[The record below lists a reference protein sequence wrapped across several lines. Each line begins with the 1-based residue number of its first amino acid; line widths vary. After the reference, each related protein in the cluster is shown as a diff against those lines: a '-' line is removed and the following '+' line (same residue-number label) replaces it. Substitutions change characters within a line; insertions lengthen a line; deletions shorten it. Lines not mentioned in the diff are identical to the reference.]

1 LNNVLRSCALVG
13 ALVLT
18 LGASTSTAE
27 RRDETAFLAIP
38 SSDGA
43 KVSSQT
49 LNQSYHYPGTPGD
62 HQMAIWMRDRLA
74 ALGLS
79 ARIESFP
86 AVVYT
91 PKTLQLQLLTS
102 PAVTFDLADPA
113 IPGDP
118 SGSRPGIGLPF
129 NAGSG
134 DGDVTAPLVDAGK
147 GLDADYARLKAMGVN
162 VRGKIALVRYG
173 AEYRGNLAL
182 RAQQNGASGVVF
194 FTDPRANKGPAYPNG
209 PYPSDLTIQRG
220 EVMGDDNLPLR
231 IPTLPIDARNAR
243 VLIANIRN
251 GQTAS
256 SVHERVVMNANHT
269 TLWNSIGEIV
279 GSNPKQSIV
288 LGGHRDAWVYG
299 VSDDGS
305 GISTLLEVARGLG
318 KLHRNGWTPK
328 RTIVIAGWDAEEI
341 GELGSAAYVAAHR
354 SDLQSGCIAYLN
366 TDESAA
372 GPDFG
377 ASAAAAIADGV
388 VGPIQSVLGISH
400 PDIDPPSGGSDF
412 ESFIYTMGTPIVD
425 MGYTGALGTYHSP
438 YDDFR
443 FASMYADPGFVHHK
457 TIAQTLGVVAMRLAQ
472 SDRPFAFAPYATAL
486 DSGAHEMI
494 KEAGHANLILSAA
507 KLADAIRRVE
517 EAGRRVDAS
526 QTAENVPIALK
537 AAQHLDLIAYSANGY
552 ASVAFPAIAKAIASG
567 KQSELDNAVRETIV
581 ALDRVSALL
590 HQTGA

>member
-1 LNNVLRSCALVG
+1 
-13 ALVLT
+13 
-18 LGASTSTAE
+18 
-27 RRDETAFLAIP
+27 
-38 SSDGA
+38 
-43 KVSSQT
+43 
-49 LNQSYHYPGTPGD
+49 
-62 HQMAIWMRDRLA
+62 M
-74 ALGLS
+74 
-79 ARIESFP
+79 
-86 AVVYT
+86 
-91 PKTLQLQLLTS
+91 
-102 PAVTFDLADPA
+102 
-113 IPGDP
+113 
-118 SGSRPGIGLPF
+118 
-129 NAGSG
+129 
-134 DGDVTAPLVDAGK
+134 
-147 GLDADYARLKAMGVN
+147 
-162 VRGKIALVRYG
+162 
-173 AEYRGNLAL
+173 
-182 RAQQNGASGVVF
+182 
-194 FTDPRANKGPAYPNG
+194 
-209 PYPSDLTIQRG
+209 
-220 EVMGDDNLPLR
+220 
-231 IPTLPIDARNAR
+231 
-243 VLIANIRN
+243 
-251 GQTAS
+251 
-256 SVHERVVMNANHT
+256 
-269 TLWNSIGEIV
+269 
-279 GSNPKQSIV
+279 

-354 SDLQSGCIAYLN
+354 PDLQNGCIAYLN

-443 FASMYADPGFVHHK
+443 FASIYADPGFVHHK

-494 KEAGHANLILSAA
+494 KEAGRANLLLPAA

-552 ASVAFPAIAKAIASG
+552 ASVAFPTIAKAIASG
-567 KQSELDNAVRETIV
+567 KQSELDDAVRETID

>member
-1 LNNVLRSCALVG
+1 MNNALRSYALAG
-13 ALVLT
+13 AVVLT
-18 LGASTSTAE
+18 LGATASTADQRNE
-27 RRDETAFLAIP
+27 ATFLAIP

-43 KVSSQT
+43 RASSQA

-62 HQMAIWMRDRLA
+62 RQMAIWMRDRLA
-74 ALGLS
+74 ALGLN

-91 PKTLQLQLLTS
+91 PKTLQLQLMTS

-113 IPGDP
+113 IPADSG
-118 SGSRPGIGLPF
+118 GSRPGIGLPF

-134 DGDVTAPLVDAGK
+134 DGDVTAALVDAGK

-182 RAQQNGASGVVF
+182 RAQQDGAAGVVF
-194 FTDPRANKGPAYPNG
+194 FTDPSGNKGPAYPNG

-231 IPTLPIDARNAR
+231 IPVLPIDARNAR

-256 SVHERVVMNANHT
+256 PVHERVVMNATHT
-269 TLWNSIGEIV
+269 TLWNSIGEIA
-279 GSNPKQSIV
+279 GSNPKQSVV

-305 GISTLLEVARGLG
+305 GIATLLEVARGLG
-318 KLHRNGWTPK
+318 KLHRGGWTPK

-341 GELGSAAYVAAHR
+341 GELGSTAYVNAHKA
-354 SDLQSGCIAYLN
+354 DLQNGCIAYLN
-366 TDESAA
+366 TDESAS

-377 ASAAAAIADGV
+377 ASAAAAISDGV
-388 VGPIQSVLGISH
+388 TGPIQSVLGIGH
-400 PDIDPPSGGSDF
+400 PVIDPPSGGSDF
-412 ESFIYTMGTPIVD
+412 ESFIYTMGTPIFDV
-425 MGYTGALGTYHSP
+425 GYTGALGTYHSP

-443 FASMYADPGFVHHK
+443 FASLYADPGFVHHK
-457 TIAQTLGVVAMRLAQ
+457 TIAQALGIVAMRLAQ

-486 DSGAHEMI
+486 DSGAREMI
-494 KEAGHANLILSAA
+494 KEAAKAGLILNAP
-507 KLADAIRRVE
+507 KLADAIRHVE
-517 EAGRRVDAS
+517 DAASRVDERQS
-526 QTAENVPIALK
+526 PENVPIALK

-552 ASVAFPAIAKAIASG
+552 ASVAFPTIAKAIASG
-567 KQSELDNAVRETIV
+567 KQSELDDAVRDTIA
-581 ALDRVSALL
+581 ALERVSALL
-590 HQTGA
+590 HETGA

>member
-1 LNNVLRSCALVG
+1 MKNALRACALLG
-13 ALVLT
+13 ALALT
-18 LGASTSTAE
+18 LGASATTAE
-27 RRDETAFLAIP
+27 QRYETSFLAIP
-38 SSDGA
+38 SAEGA
-43 KVSSQT
+43 RESSQA

-62 HQMAIWMRDRLA
+62 RQMAIWLRDRLT

-147 GLDADYARLKAMGVN
+147 GLDADYARLKAMGAS

-182 RAQQNGASGVVF
+182 RAQQDGAAGVVF
-194 FTDPRANKGPAYPNG
+194 FTDPSTNKGPAYPNG

-220 EVMGDDNLPLR
+220 EVMGDDNIPLR
-231 IPTLPIDARNAR
+231 IPVLPIDARTAR

-256 SVHERVVMNANHT
+256 PVRERVVMNANHT
-269 TLWNSIGEIV
+269 TLWNSIGEIA
-279 GSNPKQSIV
+279 GTNPKQSVV

-305 GISTLLEVARGLG
+305 GIATLLEVARGLG
-318 KLHRNGWTPK
+318 KLHRSGWTPK

-354 SDLQSGCIAYLN
+354 SDLQNGCIAYLN
-366 TDESAA
+366 TDESAS

-377 ASAAAAIADGV
+377 ASAAAAISDGV
-388 VGPIQSVLGISH
+388 VDPIHNVLGISH

-412 ESFIYTMGTPIVD
+412 ESFIYTMGTPIFDV
-425 MGYTGALGTYHSP
+425 GYTGALGTYHSP
-438 YDDFR
+438 YDDLR
-443 FASMYADPGFVHHK
+443 FTTLYADPGFVHHK
-457 TIAQTLGVVAMRLAQ
+457 TIAQALGVVAMRLAQ
-472 SDRPFAFAPYATAL
+472 SDRPFVFAPYATAL
-486 DSGAHEMI
+486 DSGAQQMI
-494 KEAGHANLILSAA
+494 RDAGRANLILTGA
-507 KLADAIRRVE
+507 KLADAIRHVE
-517 EAGRRVDAS
+517 DAGRRVDES
-526 QTAENVPIALK
+526 RGPENVPIALK

-567 KQSELDNAVRETIV
+567 KQSELDNAVRDTIV
-581 ALDRVSALL
+581 ALDRVTALL
-590 HQTGA
+590 DQTGA